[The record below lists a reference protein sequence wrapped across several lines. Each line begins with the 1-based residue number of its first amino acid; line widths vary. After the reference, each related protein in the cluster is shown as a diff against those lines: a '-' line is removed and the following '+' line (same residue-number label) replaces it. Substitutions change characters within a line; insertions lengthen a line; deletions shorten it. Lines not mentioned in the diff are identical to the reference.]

1 LKAEELEKPDLRT
14 ALAAEVS
21 RGKAAGMYEKKVKVN
36 TKTIDSLSLD
46 QVNEM
51 LNNLKVIESVEE
63 DATETVQSNDQS
75 IQSDNKILE

>member
-1 LKAEELEKPDLRT
+1 
-14 ALAAEVS
+14 
-21 RGKAAGMYEKKVKVN
+21 MYEKKVKVN